1 MKTFKTAFLLA
12 LIAVLGVI
20 FIWEPLFAAAKYG
33 DAIIKKGS
41 MTVVRGGRTKRYRGV
56 NRSVRIEENDLIR
69 VRSRSRVLLK
79 TREKADLTLGSNS
92 VFHVKKWRK
101 KGKTG
106 FARSLFG
113 RFRASITSL
122 FGGRS
127 VNVKTAS
134 ATIGV
139 KGTRYLVQVT
149 NRGGTM
155 LVVQENIVGLQGQS
169 GPEVNVG
176 ENQISITININPATP
191 AVEVPRA
198 VANQISGE
206 QWLDSPPA
214 NSAGAGNFVGE
225 AGLVQAGIITEDQ
238 LNEGKGTGDFETGPE
253 VFDPSEVF
261 ELPETLFDPNAGS
274 DAIQRGR
281 VRLSF

>member
-155 LVVQENIVGLQGQS
+155 LVVQENIVGLQGQL

-176 ENQISITININPATP
+176 VNKVSIVININPATP
-191 AVEVPRA
+191 AVEVPQT
-198 VANQISGE
+198 VATEFSGDN
-206 QWLDSPPA
+206 LDAPPA
-214 NSAGAGNFVGE
+214 NSGEAGNFAGE
-225 AGLVQAGIITEDQ
+225 AGLVEAGIVTEDQ
-238 LNEGKGTGDFETGPE
+238 LDEGKGTGDVELYPGVFFEP
-253 VFDPSEVF
+253 
-261 ELPETLFDPNAGS
+261 PETLFDPNAGS

>member
-155 LVVQENIVGLQGQS
+155 LVVQENIVGLQGQL

-176 ENQISITININPATP
+176 VNKVSIVININPATP
-191 AVEVPRA
+191 AVEVPQT
-198 VANQISGE
+198 VATEFSGDN
-206 QWLDSPPA
+206 LDAPPA
-214 NSAGAGNFVGE
+214 NSGEAGNFAGE
-225 AGLVQAGIITEDQ
+225 AGLVEAGIVTEDQ
-238 LNEGKGTGDFETGPE
+238 LDEGKGSGGVGPVPE
-253 VFDPSEVF
+253 VFEP
-261 ELPETLFDPNAGS
+261 PETLFDPNAGS

>member
-20 FIWEPLFAAAKYG
+20 FIWEPLFAATKYG
-33 DAIIKKGS
+33 DAIIQKGS

-56 NRSVRIEENDLIR
+56 NRTVRIEENDLIR

-79 TREKADLTLGSNS
+79 TREKADFTLGSNS

-155 LVVQENIVGLQGQS
+155 LVVQENIVGLQGQL

-176 ENQISITININPATP
+176 ENRVSIVININPATP
-191 AVEVPRA
+191 AVEVPQT
-198 VANQISGE
+198 VANQFSGDN
-206 QWLDSPPA
+206 LDSPPA
-214 NSAGAGNFVGE
+214 NSGEAGNFAGE
-225 AGLVQAGIITEDQ
+225 AGLVQAGIVTEGQ
-238 LNEGKGTGDFETGPE
+238 LDEGKGSGGVGPVPE
-253 VFDPSEVF
+253 VFEP
-261 ELPETLFDPNAGS
+261 PEALFDPNAGS